1 MTDSLALQSYERYF
15 GPANYSVNIGKIH
28 YLFLDNILFDHAPTA
43 GEEYTIGLTDE
54 IHQLT
59 VLVLIYYTTKRI
71 FFASIFREF
80 IPIWQIFK
88 KKKKQRR
95 GSASALFFGDISSS
109 LF

>member
-54 IHQLT
+54 ICRWIEADLRYVPAGTARSSSRPIARFSITRRTPQRA
-59 VLVLIYYTTKRI
+59 TT
-71 FFASIFREF
+71 A
-80 IPIWQIFK
+80 
-88 KKKKQRR
+88 
-95 GSASALFFGDISSS
+95 ISSVS
-109 LF
+109 SMR